1 MCGREEPFRLKNV
14 LRQLE
19 GNWDGV
25 NYKVEI
31 PLRVHEQMLRIA
43 SYIQEELMA
52 PQAAKNVLANLEGAI
67 LSLDLFP
74 ERVPL
79 SRDENMRSRGIRCM
93 AVQNFLIYFWID
105 EENMQ
110 VNIINV
116 IYGRR
121 SDEIKLAGVWQ
132 DIQ

>member
-1 MCGREEPFRLKNV
+1 M
-14 LRQLE
+14 
-19 GNWDGV
+19 